1 MAAVPEMPDPSPL
14 GPVPSGLRDLTTSD
28 RRVLARS
35 STLVAGRIVSKLAVV
50 IFLVVA
56 ARLLTKAQYGL
67 YSYILILA
75 QTFAILADPQV
86 SIVAG
91 RDVSAGRRSAT
102 VAYWTA
108 LPVVVAAGLLAAV
121 ALLVFGTIDSGPG
134 STFTLLLITGVYVV
148 CNRMLGLGLDLLR
161 ALGRFTA
168 EVTVETAGTVL
179 LVIVAS
185 VVAAVGGGVSAVLV
199 VFAAHAAL
207 SALACHLLLRGTVGA
222 PAVDPGYRRDLVR
235 SGLSLAG
242 AAGATALATRGPLIV
257 LGLVASAAA
266 FAGLSAALRFA
277 DAFYVLALTAGQAML
292 PSLAAI
298 LTEEPGRAIRLARR
312 GVLLMLAVGAAVAAV
327 LAPFGDE
334 FTRAIF
340 GSAYASSGA
349 LLTVLAL
356 SLPFMGM
363 FWISWF
369 GLTAYDRERVVLAV
383 TVSAAALALVAA
395 IVVVPAEGAL
405 GAAWVYS
412 ATIAALALGTYA
424 ALERCARRHDAL
436 RRAR

>member
-1 MAAVPEMPDPSPL
+1 MTAVPDTPDPSPL
-14 GPVPSGLRDLTTSD
+14 GPVPSELRDLTTSD
-28 RRVLARS
+28 RRVLVRS

-50 IFLVVA
+50 IFLVIA
-56 ARLLTKAQYGL
+56 ARLLTKAEYGL
-67 YSYILILA
+67 YSYVLILA

-108 LPVVVAAGLLAAV
+108 LPVVAAAGSLAAV
-121 ALLVFGTIDSGPG
+121 ALIVFGTIDNGPG
-134 STFTLLLITGVYVV
+134 STFTLLLITGVYVI

-179 LVIVAS
+179 LVLVAS
-185 VVAAVGGGVSAVLV
+185 VVAAAGGGVTAVLV
-199 VFAAHAAL
+199 VFAAHATL
-207 SALACHLLLRGTVGA
+207 SALVCHLLLRGSVGA
-222 PAVDPGYRRDLVR
+222 PAVDPGYRRSLVR

-242 AAGATALATRGPLIV
+242 GAGATALATRGPLIV

-312 GVLLMLAVGAAVAAV
+312 GVVLMLAVGAAVAAV
-327 LAPFGDE
+327 LAPLGDE

-340 GSAYASSGA
+340 GAAYASSGA

-383 TVSAAALALVAA
+383 TVSGAALALVAA
-395 IVVVPAEGAL
+395 IVVVPAQGAL

-424 ALERCARRHDAL
+424 ALERCARGDRAL
-436 RRAR
+436 